1 MVPKCASETVRIH
14 HVLLIVLCENN
25 NVSGASLLVAIHY
38 GKEAEMSR
46 SKRFLAI
53 LKDDKKLLGM
63 FGGIVIDVA
72 VLVAIVVTA
81 CVWYL
86 P

>member
-1 MVPKCASETVRIH
+1 
-14 HVLLIVLCENN
+14 
-25 NVSGASLLVAIHY
+25 
-38 GKEAEMSR
+38 MSR
-46 SKRFLAI
+46 SKKFLAI
-53 LKDDKKLLGM
+53 LRDDKKLLGM
-63 FGGIVIDVA
+63 FGGIVIDLT

>member
-1 MVPKCASETVRIH
+1 MRKLDHEGESRETARYDEEVEMAS
-14 HVLLIVLCENN
+14 
-25 NVSGASLLVAIHY
+25 
-38 GKEAEMSR
+38 

-53 LKDDKKLLGM
+53 LRGDMKLLGM

-72 VLVAIVVTA
+72 VLVAILVTA

>member
-1 MVPKCASETVRIH
+1 
-14 HVLLIVLCENN
+14 
-25 NVSGASLLVAIHY
+25 
-38 GKEAEMSR
+38 MSR
-46 SKRFLAI
+46 SKKFLAI
-53 LKDDKKLLGM
+53 MRGDRKLLGM
-63 FGGIVIDVA
+63 FGGMVIDVV

>member
-1 MVPKCASETVRIH
+1 MFGRLYCVKIKIQVTSR
-14 HVLLIVLCENN
+14 
-25 NVSGASLLVAIHY
+25 SGTAPYS
-38 GKEAEMSR
+38 KEEEMSR
-46 SKRFLAI
+46 SKKFLAI

-63 FGGIVIDVA
+63 FGGIVVDVA

-86 P
+86 S

>member
-1 MVPKCASETVRIH
+1 MPSQR
-14 HVLLIVLCENN
+14 
-25 NVSGASLLVAIHY
+25 GATIY
-38 GKEAEMSR
+38 GKEGEMSR
-46 SKRFLAI
+46 SKKFLAI
-53 LKDDKKLLGM
+53 LKGDKKLLGM

-72 VLVAIVVTA
+72 VLTAILVTA

>member
-1 MVPKCASETVRIH
+1 MAS
-14 HVLLIVLCENN
+14 
-25 NVSGASLLVAIHY
+25 
-38 GKEAEMSR
+38 

-53 LKDDKKLLGM
+53 LRGDKKLLGM
-63 FGGIVIDVA
+63 FGGIVID
-72 VLVAIVVTA
+72 IVVLMTILVMA

>member
-1 MVPKCASETVRIH
+1 MAS
-14 HVLLIVLCENN
+14 
-25 NVSGASLLVAIHY
+25 
-38 GKEAEMSR
+38 

-53 LKDDKKLLGM
+53 LRGDMKLLGM
-63 FGGIVIDVA
+63 FGGIVIDGA
-72 VLVAIVVTA
+72 VLVAILVMA

>member
-1 MVPKCASETVRIH
+1 MRKLNYDGESRETARYD
-14 HVLLIVLCENN
+14 E
-25 NVSGASLLVAIHY
+25 
-38 GKEAEMSR
+38 EAEMAG

-53 LKDDKKLLGM
+53 LRGDMKLLGM

-72 VLVAIVVTA
+72 VLVAILVTA

>member
-1 MVPKCASETVRIH
+1 
-14 HVLLIVLCENN
+14 
-25 NVSGASLLVAIHY
+25 
-38 GKEAEMSR
+38 MSR

-53 LKDDKKLLGM
+53 LRGDKKLLGM

-72 VLVAIVVTA
+72 VLVAILVTA

>member
-1 MVPKCASETVRIH
+1 
-14 HVLLIVLCENN
+14 
-25 NVSGASLLVAIHY
+25 
-38 GKEAEMSR
+38 MSR
-46 SKRFLAI
+46 SKKFLAI
-53 LKDDKKLLGM
+53 LRDDKKLLGM
-63 FGGIVIDVA
+63 FGGIVVDVA

>member
-1 MVPKCASETVRIH
+1 MR
-14 HVLLIVLCENN
+14 
-25 NVSGASLLVAIHY
+25 
-38 GKEAEMSR
+38 R
-46 SKRFLAI
+46 SKKFLVI

-63 FGGIVIDVA
+63 FGGIVVDVA

>member
-1 MVPKCASETVRIH
+1 MR
-14 HVLLIVLCENN
+14 
-25 NVSGASLLVAIHY
+25 
-38 GKEAEMSR
+38 R
-46 SKRFLAI
+46 SKKFLAI
-53 LKDDKKLLGM
+53 IRDDKKLLGM

-72 VLVAIVVTA
+72 VLVAVVVTA

>member
-1 MVPKCASETVRIH
+1 
-14 HVLLIVLCENN
+14 
-25 NVSGASLLVAIHY
+25 
-38 GKEAEMSR
+38 MSR
-46 SKRFLAI
+46 SKKFLTI
-53 LKDDKKLLGM
+53 LRTDKKLLGM
-63 FGGIVIDVA
+63 FGGIVIDLT

>member
-1 MVPKCASETVRIH
+1 MRR
-14 HVLLIVLCENN
+14 
-25 NVSGASLLVAIHY
+25 
-38 GKEAEMSR
+38 SR
-46 SKRFLAI
+46 KFLTI

-63 FGGIVIDVA
+63 FGGIVVDVA
-72 VLVAIVVTA
+72 VLVAILVTA

>member
-1 MVPKCASETVRIH
+1 
-14 HVLLIVLCENN
+14 
-25 NVSGASLLVAIHY
+25 
-38 GKEAEMSR
+38 MSR
-46 SKRFLAI
+46 SKKFLAI
-53 LKDDKKLLGM
+53 VSGDKKLLGM

>member
-1 MVPKCASETVRIH
+1 
-14 HVLLIVLCENN
+14 
-25 NVSGASLLVAIHY
+25 
-38 GKEAEMSR
+38 MSR
-46 SKRFLAI
+46 SKKFLAI
-53 LKDDKKLLGM
+53 LKGDKKLLGM

-72 VLVAIVVTA
+72 VLTAILVTA

>member
-1 MVPKCASETVRIH
+1 MRKLNYDGESRETARYDEEIEMAS
-14 HVLLIVLCENN
+14 
-25 NVSGASLLVAIHY
+25 
-38 GKEAEMSR
+38 

-53 LKDDKKLLGM
+53 LRGDMKLLGM

-72 VLVAIVVTA
+72 VLVAILVMA

>member
-1 MVPKCASETVRIH
+1 MAS
-14 HVLLIVLCENN
+14 
-25 NVSGASLLVAIHY
+25 
-38 GKEAEMSR
+38 

-53 LKDDKKLLGM
+53 LRGDKKLLGL
-63 FGGIVIDVA
+63 FGGIVVDVA
-72 VLVAIVVTA
+72 VLVAILVMA

>member
-1 MVPKCASETVRIH
+1 MRR
-14 HVLLIVLCENN
+14 
-25 NVSGASLLVAIHY
+25 
-38 GKEAEMSR
+38 SR
-46 SKRFLAI
+46 KFLAI
-53 LKDDKKLLGM
+53 IRDDKKLLGM

-72 VLVAIVVTA
+72 VLVAVVVTA

>member
-1 MVPKCASETVRIH
+1 MASRLGTTP
-14 HVLLIVLCENN
+14 
-25 NVSGASLLVAIHY
+25 Y
-38 GKEAEMSR
+38 DKEGEMSR
-46 SKRFLAI
+46 SKKFLAI
-53 LKDDKKLLGM
+53 LKDDRKLLGM
-63 FGGIVIDVA
+63 VGGIVADVA

>member
-1 MVPKCASETVRIH
+1 VASRLGTTP
-14 HVLLIVLCENN
+14 
-25 NVSGASLLVAIHY
+25 Y
-38 GKEAEMSR
+38 GKEEEMSR
-46 SKRFLAI
+46 SKKFLAI

-63 FGGIVIDVA
+63 FGGIVVDVA
-72 VLVAIVVTA
+72 FLVAIVVTA

>member
-1 MVPKCASETVRIH
+1 MWKLNYDGESRETARYDEEVEMAS
-14 HVLLIVLCENN
+14 
-25 NVSGASLLVAIHY
+25 
-38 GKEAEMSR
+38 

-53 LKDDKKLLGM
+53 LRGDMKLLGM

-72 VLVAIVVTA
+72 VLVAILVMA